1 LRLDFEEQRLDSFCR
16 WVRGDGAGLKLAGF
30 CVAKT
35 ATAYAIL
42 IYCPEQSISGCAA
55 VESES
60 EGDAGLE
67 LSSWQENKRWELP

>member
-1 LRLDFEEQRLDSFCR
+1 M
-16 WVRGDGAGLKLAGF
+16 KLAGF

-35 ATAYAIL
+35 AAAYAIL
-42 IYCPEQSISGCAA
+42 IYCPEQSIPGCAA

-67 LSSWQENKRWELP
+67 LKFVAGEQTLGITLRIQKAT